1 MSKLR
6 FSRLDDDVR
15 ALVRRAATIEA
26 APAGAKARV
35 LAGVQ
40 ALAAS
45 SRGDGD
51 GHAGAT
57 GDESPP
63 PPIHGAPFVGRAL
76 AVAGAFALGGA
87 FGAFVMY
94 RAMHMQ
100 ASLEATHVAPI
111 ERDVPTAPAYA
122 PAAPQATP
130 SAQPGEPTRAVSA
143 VSALPVESA
152 TSTARQ
158 RPVPTASTSSRK
170 ASSIDALDALADERT
185 LLDRARGA
193 IEREDGA
200 AALAATAEH
209 ARKYPGGVLV
219 QEREAIAVRALV
231 LLGRTDEARAS
242 VARFRERFPDSLLL
256 PALESSAGMEPM
268 P

>member
-1 MSKLR
+1 
-6 FSRLDDDVR
+6 
-15 ALVRRAATIEA
+15 
-26 APAGAKARV
+26 
-35 LAGVQ
+35 
-40 ALAAS
+40 
-45 SRGDGD
+45 
-51 GHAGAT
+51 
-57 GDESPP
+57 
-63 PPIHGAPFVGRAL
+63 
-76 AVAGAFALGGA
+76 
-87 FGAFVMY
+87 
-94 RAMHMQ
+94 
-100 ASLEATHVAPI
+100 
-111 ERDVPTAPAYA
+111 
-122 PAAPQATP
+122 
-130 SAQPGEPTRAVSA
+130 
-143 VSALPVESA
+143 
-152 TSTARQ
+152 
-158 RPVPTASTSSRK
+158 VPTASTSSRK

-209 ARKYPGGVLV
+209 ARKYPGGIFV